1 MQKMHVTGIGPFT
14 SASPRSAIGFTVCKL
29 LVFYSFQLLLFAST
43 PTENSTPT
51 FERDVQPLL
60 TKYCYDCHGDGMS
73 KGKVAFDEFKTPEEL
88 AGRHD
93 LWLAVLKNVRAGVMP
108 PEKKPHPTADEKK
121 VIERWIKSV
130 SFGID
135 PANPDP
141 GRVTVRRL
149 NRTEY
154 RNTIRELMGIDFNTE
169 AEFPPDDTGH
179 GFDNIGDV
187 LTVSPML
194 LEKYI
199 TAAKTIVETAVPSVP
214 RVVQEKQISGKQFTG
229 EGNTEFGEGALSLS
243 YYKPAVIKKT
253 VADLTPGKYQIIVDL
268 TERERFVD
276 GQFDYNKVQVVFKV
290 DGNERLREEYLWQGG
305 KTYSLNVDEHWTNQ
319 QSHELSFELTP
330 LTPDEKQVRNR
341 EIRINSVT
349 LRGPLEKEHWGRPKN
364 FDRFFTKDAPADPA
378 QHRAYAADILG
389 KFAHKAFRRPVDQQ
403 TIDRLAALAES
414 VYSQQGKTF
423 EAGVSQ
429 AMVAVL
435 ASPRF
440 LFREEGLND
449 LSPGQKFAEVDDW
462 ALASRLSYF
471 LWSSMPDD
479 ELFQLAAKKQLR
491 SNLKAQFKRM
501 LADKRSEQFIRNFT
515 GQWLQGRDID
525 GVIIDARAV
534 LGREDEAD
542 PSTEKK
548 FARFRELR
556 NHNEDELSAEEKTE
570 LENLRRELFRNR
582 RGPRAELN
590 GQIREA
596 MRRETELFF
605 DHIVKNDRPLTD
617 LLESDY
623 TFLNSR
629 LARHYGLPEVE
640 GDEMRLVKLPEG
652 SPRGGVLAQGT
663 VLAVTSNPTRTSPVK
678 RGLFVLENILGSP
691 PPPPPPDI
699 PALEDAA
706 KAFEGRTPTLRE
718 TLELHRS
725 KAICSSC
732 HSRMDP
738 IGLGMENFNAMG
750 MYREQERKQPLDISG
765 KLITG
770 EEFKTI
776 QELKHI
782 LVEKHYLD
790 FYRCL
795 TEKMLTYALGRGLE
809 YQDVYTVDQIVDR
822 LVESGGKP
830 SALLLGIIES
840 APFQKRRL
848 TNQNFEQRADL
859 RK

>member
-1 MQKMHVTGIGPFT
+1 
-14 SASPRSAIGFTVCKL
+14 L
-29 LVFYSFQLLLFAST
+29 DFA
-43 PTENSTPT
+43 
-51 FERDVQPLL
+51 RDVQPIL
-60 TKYCYDCHGDGMS
+60 TKYCYDCHADGMS
-73 KGKVAFDEFKTPEEL
+73 KGNVSFDTFKSPDEL
-88 AGRHD
+88 ISNHD

-121 VIERWIKSV
+121 VLERWIKSA
-130 SFGID
+130 SFRID
-135 PANPDP
+135 PAQPDP

-154 RNTIRELMGIDFNTE
+154 RNTIRELLDIDFNTE

-199 TAAKTIVETAVPSVP
+199 TAARSIVESAVPSVS
-214 RVVQEKQISGKQFTG
+214 RVVREEVISGKQFTG
-229 EGNTEFGEGALSLS
+229 EENTNASNGALSLS
-243 YYKPAVIKKT
+243 YYKPATVTKKI
-253 VADLTPGKYQIIVDL
+253 AAATPGKYQILVDL

-276 GQFDYNKVQVVFKV
+276 GQFDYNKVQVLFKI
-290 DGNERLREEYLWQGG
+290 DGQERLREEYLWQGG
-305 KTYSLNVDEHWTNQ
+305 KTYSLTVDEHWSEKAGHQ
-319 QSHELSFELTP
+319 LSFEIVP

-364 FDRFFTKDAPADPA
+364 FERYFTKDAPEDPA
-378 QHRAYAADILG
+378 TRREYAAEILA
-389 KFAHKAFRRPVDQQ
+389 KFAHKAFRRPVDQPS
-403 TIDRLAALAES
+403 IDRLVGLAES
-414 VYSQQGKTF
+414 VYTQPGKTF
-423 EAGVSQ
+423 EAGISQ
-429 AMVAVL
+429 SMVAIL

-440 LFREEGLND
+440 LFREEGL
-449 LSPGQKFAEVDDW
+449 LAASPGQKFAEVDDW
-462 ALASRLSYF
+462 SLASRLSFF

-479 ELFQLAAKKQLR
+479 ELFRLAAKNELR
-491 SNLKAQFKRM
+491 PNLKAQYKRM
-501 LADKRSEQFIRNFT
+501 LADDRSAQFIRNFT
-515 GQWLQGRDID
+515 GQWLQARDID

-542 PSTEKK
+542 PKREEM

-556 NHNEDELSAEEKTE
+556 NTNEDELSAEQKTE

-596 MRRETELFF
+596 MRRETEMFF
-605 DHIVKNDRPLTD
+605 DHIVKNDRPLTE
-617 LLESDY
+617 LLNSDY

-640 GDEMRLVKLPEG
+640 GEDMRLVKLPDG
-652 SPRGGVLAQGT
+652 SPRGGVLTHGT
-663 VLAVTSNPTRTSPVK
+663 VLTVTSNPTRTSPVK

-718 TLELHRS
+718 TLELHRA
-725 KAICSSC
+725 KPICSSC

-738 IGLGMENFNAMG
+738 IGLGMENFNALG
-750 MYREQERKQPLDISG
+750 MFRDQERKQPLDIGG

-776 QELKHI
+776 QELKRI
-782 LVEKHYLD
+782 LVDNHQVE

-809 YQDVYTVDQIVDR
+809 YYDVHTVDQIVDQ
-822 LVESGGKP
+822 LVATGGRP
-830 SALLLGIIES
+830 SALLLGIVES
-840 APFQKRRL
+840 TPFQKRR
-848 TNQNFEQRADL
+848 TPEQNANWEQRADL
-859 RK
+859 RN